1 MDSLKEPAP
10 TLALIPKV
18 GVISSP
24 APISVFHSCS
34 TGDIFSI
41 LSQRQPQAPSQIKK
55 NFPPKAVRYPKGL
68 NFMSPL
74 TERMWFPY
82 MSFCGIWGKISLLHR
97 LKASRKFTGDIREI
111 ISSCSVP
118 KFMWI
123 PAETSELNGI
133 AEISF

>member
-55 NFPPKAVRYPKGL
+55 NFPDAICAEMEAASIAQVCHVFQVPFIITRSLSDIYQKGENHVQFDEYL
-68 NFMSPL
+68 KQASQASAKMCYHL
-74 TERMWFPY
+74 
-82 MSFCGIWGKISLLHR
+82 ISIL
-97 LKASRKFTGDIREI
+97 SQ
-111 ISSCSVP
+111 
-118 KFMWI
+118 
-123 PAETSELNGI
+123 
-133 AEISF
+133 